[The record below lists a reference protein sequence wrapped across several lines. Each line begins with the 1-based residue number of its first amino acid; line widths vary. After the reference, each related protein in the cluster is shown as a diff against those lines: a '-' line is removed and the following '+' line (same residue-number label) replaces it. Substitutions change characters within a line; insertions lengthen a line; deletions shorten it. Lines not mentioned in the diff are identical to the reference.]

1 MAFVFCV
8 GKWVQTWYPLKILI
22 FFQVGKTRK
31 TKNESP
37 TWKVIKKQLL
47 QTPNCDWFTNVYIH
61 ILTRTHLSGV
71 FMGDISIRE
80 REKEV
85 YIYIYIRCTAAIDCP
100 PRHLFRA
107 FAEKNILQKEIFI
120 KLCQCLWREDMS
132 IPVKWIVVGN
142 WWWVKRSNNRCS
154 ASWVPTEGSDKGIEM
169 GYYLKSRTMIQRD
182 LELTTPR
189 FLSAHLTSRD
199 CEKGHSQ
206 WYHNLMN
213 AVSHLSSNQT
223 PGYLLYIRVIILSRY
238 IWGV

>member
-1 MAFVFCV
+1 MFS
-8 GKWVQTWYPLKILI
+8 WVTY
-22 FFQVGKTRK
+22 
-31 TKNESP
+31 
-37 TWKVIKKQLL
+37 LL
-47 QTPNCDWFTNVYIH
+47 E
-61 ILTRTHLSGV
+61 
-71 FMGDISIRE
+71 RE
-80 REKEV
+80 RKRF
-85 YIYIYIRCTAAIDCP
+85 IYIYILDVQQQSTVP
-100 PRHLFRA
+100 PGTFFEHLLRR
-107 FAEKNILQKEIFI
+107 ISYREIFI